1 MEVKIMKKYTVV
13 GTVFEEVKQQ
23 NTLSQLGG
31 NPASGLRVQGSMD
44 VSQYETEFVSEIDFQ
59 ENEINHG

>member
-1 MEVKIMKKYTVV
+1 MKIYIVV

-23 NTLSQLGG
+23 NALYQLGG
-31 NPASGLRVQGSMD
+31 NLASGLPMQGSMD

-59 ENEINHG
+59 ENEIKHG